1 MLASLDPLSLIFT
14 NGLLSLVVA
23 EVLWVS
29 RIGLREGGQG
39 VGWWIADDVILSLA
53 RWLFLAELP
62 RGADAP
68 TVPILA
74 LPGMLWMLGVLWHL
88 DALRQAARRR
98 TRPAALLAQA
108 LAVLVLF

>member
-1 MLASLDPLSLIFT
+1 MQAGKPTRRGHSQKVSPKPRSAAPRLA
-14 NGLLSLVVA
+14 A
-23 EVLWVS
+23 
-29 RIGLREGGQG
+29 
-39 VGWWIADDVILSLA
+39 
-53 RWLFLAELP
+53 AELP